1 MSFEIGESVEY
12 KPPGSPAGVF
22 LVLRRMPDDPS
33 GEPMYRIK
41 SGLEYHER
49 NVLEMALTKLGAS
62 PQKSEPSMWRQ
73 HDAHPPKGT

>member
-12 KPPGSPAGVF
+12 KPLGSTASIFIVM
-22 LVLRRMPDDPS
+22 RRMPDDPS

-49 NVLEMALTKLGAS
+49 NVRESALTKLGAS
-62 PQKSEPSMWRQ
+62 PQAPEPLMWRG
-73 HDAHPPKGT
+73 HNAHLP

>member
-12 KPPGSPAGVF
+12 KPPGGTAGVF
-22 LVLRRMPDDPS
+22 IVMGRMPNDPS

-49 NVLEMALTKLGAS
+49 NVLESALTKLGAS
-62 PQKSEPSMWRQ
+62 QQKPEPSMWWPHNAPR
-73 HDAHPPKGT
+73 P

>member
-12 KPPGSPAGVF
+12 KPPGGTAGVF
-22 LVLRRMPDDPS
+22 IVMGRMPNDPS

-49 NVLEMALTKLGAS
+49 NVLESALTKLGAF
-62 PQKSEPSMWRQ
+62 PEKPEPSMWRQ
-73 HDAHPPKGT
+73 HKAHRP